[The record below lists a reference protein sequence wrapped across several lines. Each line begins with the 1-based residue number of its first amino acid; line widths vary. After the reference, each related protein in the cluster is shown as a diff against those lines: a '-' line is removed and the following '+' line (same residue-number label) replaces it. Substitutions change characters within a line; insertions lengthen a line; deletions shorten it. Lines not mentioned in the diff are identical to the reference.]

1 MMKKIGDLI
10 EVPEVKTVI
19 QLKDTEDAHLRELL
33 ARNFL
38 ITDEVALFFK
48 SFFSSILE
56 REGRG
61 FFVEGNFGS
70 GKSHL
75 LSILGLSLSYP
86 EAWQPLLE
94 QDSGV
99 EKLLARTREEIT
111 SQDFLVVQVSL
122 VEHSNREYL
131 EDIITS
137 EIKEVLQ
144 EKGLQGPAFH
154 REQEF
159 IQSMVEMVKTQKP
172 SNLKSVLRERE
183 MTEEELFAS
192 TDINLWEE
200 ILDRLN
206 LPYRLKYNRQETFSR
221 LGKSLSRGGYAGIV
235 FLIDELSEFLRS
247 KTDSRRFNEDIRF
260 LQFLGEYSQNQ
271 PVWIVATLQEEIE
284 KTGETTPE
292 AFNKIKDRYPF
303 RFRLTGS
310 HIREL
315 ISQRLIRLKPG
326 AVEEIE
332 GIYSFYQNS
341 FARWETSREDFLR
354 LYPVHPLTIDLIDN
368 LKPLFSQHR
377 GIIDFIHYRLKG
389 DPRRNFSGLLDEDSH
404 TLLTPDRIFDHFQ
417 DRIREMVE
425 TNPYLEKVFS
435 YYQQEMRDILDPE
448 DQGTGLALVKLLIL
462 FKISPLATRYTVED
476 MANMLLHQVTD
487 LDPEVNYQNISDILE
502 KMHQN
507 GAYIGKKEGNNFRED
522 FYFIDLEADTNLLL
536 QRKVEFAKNNI
547 FTDDHRLFTRLGLLV
562 NHRSL
567 PLGEILEN
575 PWTLRDFTW
584 QNTSRKGYLLLS
596 SYRDLNR
603 DKLEELQAN
612 LKQRE
617 EDFLIVLGHAREIE
631 KEKEYLNDVILPEL
645 EEGNREAIAF
655 WTPGEVKNPELLRE
669 ILARLIVYDE
679 YREDNTSTGQEI
691 KETVKQQLQEDREK
705 LNSLFLEAYLYGEII
720 GGDGEEF
727 LNLKEVGLL
736 PWDNILEKVAFRIL
750 GRRFPQHI
758 KIAPFQSYL
767 NSSQVKVLEE
777 KFLVQGEIDIETAQS
792 TGLIRVIDGFLKP
805 MDLVAKKQRNIL
817 LQIRPEKNPLIQNLF
832 KELKEEKTEFK
843 PLYWRLRKG
852 PFGISQS
859 QFNLLILS
867 MLYGGYLTAY
877 TEKKKISL
885 KNFNSSHLARVQY
898 IGYGEIIRDDCQE
911 ILQSCVLLPPRLK
924 NQPFSLPLQQTVWEF
939 LTDKKQEMV
948 PQLENLQYKIND
960 LESKGELGDLSLQE
974 FRKTLSKVE
983 NLLDEI
989 KVSYS
994 AEEGLER
1001 FATAYRNMP
1010 GVEKNLEQM
1019 EQLRLFIEENLS
1031 EYLQMKR
1038 YLQHPDLLIPQE
1050 EKYENLKKN
1059 LDNLQESLKDQA
1071 IIIDSQIFKAT
1082 RDNFRRFK
1090 NEYKQVY
1097 SQEHQVKLGEERFKP
1112 YWEKKKT
1119 TGYRVLQLLSRVELI
1134 SVKNDLVKV
1143 DRLLAR
1149 ALSRNCQVFSPE
1161 NLEHTPT
1168 CNCGFSLGTKVELPS
1183 LQLIQETIEAG
1194 IKEYIE
1200 AIQEKGNRKKINEYL
1215 QNMEEAGE
1223 KKSARPLK
1231 TILQLNPENR
1241 LIIKELDK
1249 NLNQEVIDR
1258 INKALAG
1265 EISLVRRDLDELYE
1279 NIVDRSFTPAQLQ
1292 RIFQEWLEG
1301 MEKLEK
1307 NTYVRVVSG
1316 EGKLPRE
1323 KDKKEKLAGFIE
1335 KRYPELAPYFKT
1347 MEEDFFLFLAGKS
1360 WEKKHGIELDG
1371 LFGDNLQKKDFIQ
1384 KNPPPEESITN
1395 LIEDILAEEELLRIL
1410 QGRVDEMIQ
1419 DRHLL
1424 SDIFEIME
1432 LDSLKKIAKV
1442 LEEEEISPLI
1452 MQEALV
1458 QLIKKAPEEMDHA
1471 EIKKIISLKEEEN
1484 FSGKINH
1491 LARSYLDLET
1501 GLQNLKGIVNSSD
1514 ITEWSKVFRG
1524 PASSLE
1530 RNYSIIE
1537 NLARE
1542 IGIED
1547 RVPLELK
1554 FRDIFR
1560 TLAASNKKFQNSY
1573 RNLKWDAFPETGEIT
1588 ELTSLVLKRY
1598 PRFCQK
1604 VKSENAFLVLLD
1616 GARWD
1621 VWEEIWKEAKKHVT
1635 LRTIDQGS
1643 LIARKPTNTETQLEA
1658 LQEAGFSGQI
1668 VSPEW
1673 LNLETKKTEDIIKF
1687 NFIDERI
1694 HSEKKDL
1701 NYLFSDLVFQARKT
1715 LVPFLKEIP
1724 SYSLILVFSDHGFSI
1739 NYDFPQD
1746 DKYQEARY
1754 YHGSITLPEV
1764 IVPWTCFYLV

>member
-19 QLKDTEDAHLRELL
+19 QLKDTEDSRLRDLL

-56 REGRG
+56 KEGRG

-99 EKLLARTREEIT
+99 GKLLAKTREEIAR
-111 SQDFLVVQVSL
+111 QDFLVVQVSL

-137 EIKEVLQ
+137 EIKEILQ
-144 EKGLQGPAFH
+144 KKNLQGPVFH

-159 IQSMVEMVKTQKP
+159 IQSMAEMIKVQKP
-172 SNLKSVLRERE
+172 RNLKSVLREKE
-183 MTEEELFAS
+183 MTEEELFSSA
-192 TDINLWEE
+192 DINLWEE
-200 ILDRLN
+200 VLDRLN
-206 LPYRLKYNRQETFSR
+206 LPYRLKYDRQETFSQ
-221 LGKSLSRGGYAGIV
+221 LGKTLSDGGYAGIV

-326 AVEEIE
+326 AAEEIE
-332 GIYSFYQNS
+332 KIYSFYQNS

-389 DPRRNFSGLLDEDSH
+389 DPRRNFSGLLNEDPH

-425 TNPYLEKVFS
+425 TNPYLEKVYS

-448 DQGTGLALVKLLIL
+448 DQETGLALIKLLIL

-487 LDPEVNYQNISDILE
+487 LDPEVNYQNIGDILE

-507 GAYIGKKEGNNFRED
+507 GAYIGKEKGNNFRED

-547 FTDDHRLFTRLGLLV
+547 FTDDHRLFNRLGLLV

-584 QNTSRKGYLLLS
+584 QNTPRKGYLLLTS
-596 SYRDLNR
+596 FRDLNR
-603 DKLEELQAN
+603 DKLEELQGY
-612 LKQRE
+612 LKKRE
-617 EDFLIVLGHAREIE
+617 EDFLIVLGHARETA
-631 KEKEYLNDVILPEL
+631 KEKEYLNNVILPEL
-645 EEGNREAIAF
+645 DEENREAIAF

-669 ILARLIVYDE
+669 ILARLIIYDE
-679 YREDNTSTGQEI
+679 YREDNSSTGQDI
-691 KETVKQQLQEDREK
+691 KETIKQQLQEDREK

-720 GGDGEEF
+720 GGDGEEI

-777 KFLVQGEIDIETAQS
+777 KFLVQGEMDIDTAQS
-792 TGLIRVIDGFLKP
+792 TGLVRVIDGFLKP
-805 MDLVAKKQRNIL
+805 MDLIAKKQRNIL

-852 PFGISQS
+852 PFGICQN

-867 MLYGGYLTAY
+867 LLYGGYLTAY
-877 TEKKKISL
+877 TDKKKISL
-885 KNFNSSHLARVQY
+885 KNFNSSHLSRIQY
-898 IGYGEIIRDDCQE
+898 IGYGEIIREDCQE
-911 ILQSCVLLPPRLK
+911 ILRNCVLLPPRLK
-924 NQPFSLPLQQTVWEF
+924 NQPFSLPLQQSIWEF
-939 LTDKKQEMV
+939 LTDKKQELV

-960 LESKGELGDLSLQE
+960 LESKGELGNLSLQDL
-974 FRKTLSKVE
+974 RKTLGKVE
-983 NLLDEI
+983 SLLDEI

-1019 EQLRLFIEENLS
+1019 EQLRLFIEENLN

-1038 YLQHPDLLIPQE
+1038 YLQRPDLHIPPE
-1050 EKYENLKKN
+1050 EKYENLYKT
-1059 LDNLQESLKDQA
+1059 LENLQEALQDQA
-1071 IIIDSQIFKAT
+1071 IILDSQVFKAT

-1097 SQEHQVKLGEERFKP
+1097 SQEHKAKLGEERFKP

-1119 TGYRVLQLLSRVELI
+1119 TGYRVLQLLSRIELI

-1161 NLEHTPT
+1161 NLEQTPA
-1168 CNCGFSLGTKVELPS
+1168 CNCGFSLGTSVELPS
-1183 LQLIQETIEAG
+1183 LQEIQETIEAG
-1194 IKEYIE
+1194 IKEYLE
-1200 AIQEKGNRKKINEYL
+1200 ALQEEENQKKINEYL

-1231 TILQLNPENR
+1231 AILRLNREDR
-1241 LIIKELDK
+1241 AIIKELDR

-1265 EISLVRRDLDELYE
+1265 DISLVRRDLDELYE
-1279 NIVDRSFTPAQLQ
+1279 NIVDRSFTPSQLQ
-1292 RIFQEWLEG
+1292 KIFQEWLEG
-1301 MEKLEK
+1301 TGKLEK
-1307 NTYVRVVSG
+1307 NTYVRVVTR
-1316 EGKLPRE
+1316 EGKPARE
-1323 KDKKEKLAGFIE
+1323 EDKRKELADFIDQ
-1335 KRYPELAPYFKT
+1335 KYPELAPYLEA
-1347 MEEDFFLFLAGKS
+1347 MGEEFFLFLAGKS
-1360 WEKKHGIELDG
+1360 WEKNHGIELEA
-1371 LFGDNLQKKDFIQ
+1371 LFEENLQRQDFIQ
-1384 KNPPPEESITN
+1384 KNPPPEESISK
-1395 LIEDILAEEELLRIL
+1395 LLEDIISEEELLRSL
-1410 QGRVDEMIQ
+1410 REQVDEIIQ
-1419 DRHLL
+1419 KRHLL
-1424 SDIFEIME
+1424 SDIFEIMG
-1432 LDSLKKIAKV
+1432 LDSLEEIAKV
-1442 LEEEEISPLI
+1442 LAREKISALI
-1452 MQEALV
+1452 LQEVLV
-1458 QLIKKAPEEMDHA
+1458 QLVKKAPEEMDHTG
-1471 EIKKIISLKEEEN
+1471 IKEIISSREEEN
-1484 FSGKINH
+1484 FRGKVIRI
-1491 LARSYLDLET
+1491 ARSYLDLET
-1501 GLQNLKGIVNSSD
+1501 GLQDLKEIENSPGIN
-1514 ITEWSKVFRG
+1514 EWAKIFGG

-1530 RNYSIIE
+1530 RNYSLIE

-1554 FRDIFR
+1554 IRDVFS
-1560 TLAASNKKFQNSY
+1560 TLTASNKKFQNSY
-1573 RNLKWDAFPETGEIT
+1573 RNLNWDAFPATGEVT
-1588 ELTSLVLKRY
+1588 EIASLVLKRY

-1604 VKSENAFLVLLD
+1604 VKSENTFLILLD
-1616 GARWD
+1616 GARRD
-1621 VWEEIWKEAKKHVT
+1621 LWEEIWKEVKKHVT

-1643 LIARKPTNTETQLEA
+1643 LIARQPTNTETQLEA
-1658 LQEAGFSGQI
+1658 LREAGFSGQI

-1673 LNLETKKTEDIIKF
+1673 LNLETKKTGDIIKF
-1687 NFIDERI
+1687 DFIDERV
-1694 HSEKKDL
+1694 HTEKKDL

-1715 LVPFLKEIP
+1715 LVPFLKELP
-1724 SYSLILVFSDHGFSI
+1724 PYSLLLVFSDHGFSI
-1739 NYDFPQD
+1739 NYEFPREN
-1746 DKYQEARY
+1746 KYQEERY
-1754 YHGSITLPEV
+1754 YHGRITLPEV